1 MSRQDTKQV
10 DKHYDNIEYHV
21 KARFFASKMKS
32 RRLSKI
38 REVINHGDSALEI
51 GCSSSI
57 YSNDF
62 DWVGLD
68 ISKAVLAMNKS
79 KNAVQASA
87 LKLPFKE
94 KYFSLVMMFNVR
106 EHLHDP
112 EVALLEAIRVLKPGG
127 FLAIG
132 SPPLIWELLL
142 AGEPSNY
149 KRKRSLGEVFAKGL
163 LSVTFVTAML
173 KHMKPILKEFY
184 NGVKDEVLI
193 SRGQKCYR

>member
-10 DKHYDNIEYHV
+10 DKYYDNIEYHV
-21 KARFFASKMKS
+21 KARDFASKMKF

-68 ISKAVLAMNKS
+68 ISKVVLAMNKS

-94 KYFSLVMMFNVR
+94 KYFSLVMMFNVI

-112 EVALLEAIRVLKPGG
+112 EVALLESIRVLKPGG

-132 SPPLIWELLL
+132 SPPLIWDLLL
-142 AGEPSNY
+142 TGSP
-149 KRKRSLGEVFAKGL
+149 LTIKGREAL
-163 LSVTFVTAML
+163 ERFL
-173 KHMKPILKEFY
+173 
-184 NGVKDEVLI
+184 
-193 SRGQKCYR
+193 QKAYYQ